1 MEVSAL
7 FAEMNV
13 VWNQLSTIENENA
26 TLLKIGE
33 VEAPQG
39 TKQHKSNSRMEELH
53 VASWKDYEKGRL

>member
-53 VASWKDYEKGRL
+53 VAS